1 MRTMMLSVLFCAVA
15 LVAPTVQGSEDK
27 KIVSIGSDTMS
38 HLLKNC
44 AEAFKAKNP
53 AATVEVQ
60 DPGSSAGIGAL
71 INNQSD
77 ICPSSRPMKAEEIE
91 KFAAS
96 HDGNKPV
103 EVRVALDGIVI
114 YVHKDNPISQMS
126 MDQIARI
133 FCEAPDVDAKDK
145 KGKELKKFGAKAK
158 TWGDIDASLPAE
170 WKSAKIVLYSRNA
183 ASGTYAF
190 FKEHTL
196 ADRDYDKGCQEM
208 PGTSSVVNGVAKDK
222 FAIGYGGIGYK
233 TEEVKLLPISK
244 VDGEPA
250 VPATV
255 ETVIQKKYPISRA
268 LQIYLPKKPTGLVKD
283 FMEFIVSTEGQ
294 AIIGSDKVGFVPL
307 PPELAQREASK
318 LK

>member
-1 MRTMMLSVLFCAVA
+1 MRTTLLSLMLCALA
-15 LVAPTVQGSEDK
+15 LVSYGADDK

-38 HLLKNC
+38 HLLKNT
-44 AEAFKAKNP
+44 AEAFKAKHP
-53 AATVEVQ
+53 DATVEVQ

-91 KFAAS
+91 KFAAG
-96 HDGNKPV
+96 HEGNKPV

-114 YVHKDNPISQMS
+114 YVNKDNPISQIS

-133 FCEAPDVDAKDK
+133 FCEAPDTDSVDK
-145 KGKELKKFGAKAK
+145 KGKALKKFGTKAK
-158 TWGDIDASLPAE
+158 TWGELDPSLPAE

-183 ASGTYAF
+183 ASGTYGF
-190 FKEHTL
+190 FKEHAL
-196 ADRDYDKGCQEM
+196 GDRDYDKGCQEM

-233 TEEVKLLPISK
+233 TEEVKLLPVASK
-244 VDGEPA
+244 DGEPA

-255 ETVIQKKYPISRA
+255 ETVVQKKYPISRA
-268 LQIYLPKKPTGLVKD
+268 LQIYLPKKPTGITKE
-283 FMEFIVSTEGQ
+283 FMEFILSKDGQ

-307 PPELAQREASK
+307 PTELAERETAK